1 MAHLGDFA
9 AAKRELDPDAPKDTF
24 TFCGEMFTVE
34 SALPGILT
42 LELGA
47 AVTGKM
53 AEESAVGAMYE
64 ALHVSLGDDAYRRFR
79 ALAVDNHVGIEDL
92 LRVVF
97 QALGQETGRP
107 TERPSDSSVGLPI
120 TSPSS
125 STSSSTP
132 PVSDGDRSVPHLVP
146 VAEILAG

>member
-1 MAHLGDFA
+1 VAHLGDFA
-9 AAKRELDPDAPKDTF
+9 AAKREFDPTAERDTF
-24 TFCGEMFTVE
+24 TFCGEEFEVE

-42 LELGA
+42 FELGA

-64 ALHVSLGDDAYRRFR
+64 ALYVSLGDEGYRRFR
-79 ALAVDNHVGIEDL
+79 ALAVENRVEIDDL

-97 QALGQETGRP
+97 SALGQVTGRP
-107 TERPSDSSVGLPI
+107 TVQPADSSAGLQN

-125 STSSSTP
+125 STSASTSP
-132 PVSDGDRSVPHLVP
+132 DSQDRSVPHLVP